1 MNDGVAP
8 AAQVDASTRPK
19 LSRKLLRAFLISLV
33 PIAAVIAGAYWYVVG
48 ARYISTDNAYVK
60 AGKATI
66 SAEVEGRIATILVT
80 ENQDVVAGQPLVK
93 IDDETYRIALARAVA
108 EKEIALARVKSLHA
122 QIHQKREELK
132 LAEIAARQAER
143 EFLRGAAL
151 ADRNVMSAA
160 KFDEAR
166 SRLES
171 AKQQKAVIFREI
183 EEIVAQ
189 LGGDERAPPDRHP
202 AVLQMQ
208 AAIDEAR
215 LALRRTTLLAPLA
228 GTISRVD
235 SIRVGDFVRPAAPL
249 FSIVALDHLWIEA
262 NFKETDL
269 TRVRAGQPV
278 KVTIDTF
285 PDVAFKATVHSLGAS
300 TGAEFALIPPQNA
313 TGNWVKVVQ
322 RIPVRI
328 QFSDQNQL
336 HILKAGMSA
345 NVTVDTNYIRPVPE
359 FLAGLITRAD
369 SVP

>member
-1 MNDGVAP
+1 MNDGAAP
-8 AAQVDASTRPK
+8 AVLVETSTRPR
-19 LSRKLLRAFLISLV
+19 LGRKLLRVFLISLL
-33 PIAAVIAGAYWYVVG
+33 PIVAVLSGAYWYIIG

-66 SAEVEGRIATILVT
+66 SAEVEGRIATIFVR
-80 ENQDVVAGQPLVK
+80 ENQDVSAGQPLVK
-93 IDDETYRIALARAVA
+93 IDDEAHRIAVRRVVA

-151 ADRNVMSAA
+151 ADRNVVSAA
-160 KFDEAR
+160 KFDETR

-171 AKQQKAVIFREI
+171 AKQQKAVILQEI
-183 EEIVAQ
+183 EEIVVQ
-189 LGGDERAPPDRHP
+189 LGGDESAPPDRHP

-228 GTISRVD
+228 GTISRID
-235 SIRVGDFVRPAAPL
+235 SIRIGDFVRPGAPL

-269 TRVRAGQPV
+269 TRVRAGQHV
-278 KVTIDTF
+278 EVTVDTF
-285 PDVAFKATVHSLGAS
+285 PDVTFSGYVDSLGAS

-328 QFSDQNQL
+328 RVSDRNQL
-336 HILKAGMSA
+336 HMLRAGMSA
-345 NVTVDTNYIRPVPE
+345 TATVDTNYIRPVPE
-359 FLAGLITRAD
+359 FLAGLVTRTGGG
-369 SVP
+369 P